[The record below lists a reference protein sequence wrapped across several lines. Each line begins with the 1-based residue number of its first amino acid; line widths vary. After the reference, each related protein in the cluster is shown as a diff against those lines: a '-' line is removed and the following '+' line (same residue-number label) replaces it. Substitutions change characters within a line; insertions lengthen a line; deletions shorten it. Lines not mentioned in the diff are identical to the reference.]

1 MMIRSLSMKNSYL
14 FLHVVMLM
22 MVSLCAN
29 GSDVLADRL
38 GYYQVNQAFLNV
50 NNCNE
55 TGKPVFYASSYLQVM
70 SYGENPVSYSVSSC
84 DGDSV
89 EDLQCDGN
97 YRTTR
102 LSVEFKGGM
111 EGHYFSAREGIAK
124 DKTPQCTFTALR
136 RRVIPGKGGML
147 RYERTDWGVE
157 LADYKF
163 ECTREMAQTYFESQ
177 SMKCSTH
184 IVINAIKVD

>member
-1 MMIRSLSMKNSYL
+1 MKFQQILIFTILL
-14 FLHVVMLM
+14 FFTSFSIYASEL
-22 MVSLCAN
+22 
-29 GSDVLADRL
+29 LADRL
-38 GYYQVNQAFLNV
+38 GYYQVHQAFLNV
-50 NNCNE
+50 NNCDE
-55 TGKPVFYASSYLQVM
+55 AGKPVFYASSFLRVM
-70 SYGENPVSYSVSSC
+70 SYGEKPVTYTVSTC
-84 DGDSV
+84 DGDNLD
-89 EDLQCDGN
+89 ELQCGGN

-102 LSVEFKGGM
+102 LNTEFKGGM
-111 EGHYFSAREGIAK
+111 EGYYYSAREGLAK

-184 IVINAIKVD
+184 IAIDAIKVDNVEK